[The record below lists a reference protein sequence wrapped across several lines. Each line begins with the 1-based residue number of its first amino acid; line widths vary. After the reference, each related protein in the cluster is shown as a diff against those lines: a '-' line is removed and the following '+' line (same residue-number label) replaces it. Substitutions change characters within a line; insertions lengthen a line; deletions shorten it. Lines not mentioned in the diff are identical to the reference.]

1 MTKKRTQA
9 QVNSGIQAQTINAQ
23 AIAVG
28 NKAQAIVNQ
37 QTNAPID
44 DVAAAFSQLF
54 EKINQMPEGAE
65 KDVAKS
71 AAQALEKEAQKGS
84 QAKEAA
90 VSKWFSILAQMAPD
104 VFEVALTTFA
114 NPIQGLG
121 VAFQKIAQKA
131 GAKHKQ

>member
-1 MTKKRTQA
+1 MTKKRTQSRA
-9 QVNSGIQAQTINAQ
+9 NSGIQAQTINAQ

-37 QTNAPID
+37 QTNAPVD
-44 DVAAAFSQLF
+44 DIAAAFGQLF
-54 EKINQMPEGAE
+54 EKINQMPEGTE
-65 KDVAKS
+65 KAVANS
-71 AAQALEKEAQKGS
+71 AAQALEKEAQKGPR
-84 QAKEAA
+84 AEEAT

-121 VAFQKIAQKA
+121 MAFQKIAQKA
-131 GAKHKQ
+131 RAGHKH

>member
-1 MTKKRTQA
+1 MTKKRTHS
-9 QVNSGIQAQTINAQ
+9 QVNNGIQAQTVNAQ

-28 NKAQAIVNQ
+28 TKAQAIVNQ
-37 QTNAPID
+37 QMNASVNDI
-44 DVAAAFSQLF
+44 AAAFSQLF
-54 EKINQMPEGAE
+54 EKINQMPGGAE

-71 AAQALEKEAQKGS
+71 AAQALEKEAQKGP
-84 QAKEAA
+84 QAEEAT